1 MCYMILTYLVYG
13 MLTMPR
19 TVLGSP
25 NTIMALAG
33 NKADLL
39 ESRQVSAEASLFHH
53 HFYFISYY
61 NTFC

>member
-1 MCYMILTYLVYG
+1 
-13 MLTMPR
+13 MLTVPR